1 MTGVEAGSG
10 DIIESMTTKQA
21 IHEIVERLSEEEAE
35 QLLAYLREEEPDE
48 YPAELLERIA
58 QAKAEIARGDFVTM
72 EQLEKELGL

>member
-1 MTGVEAGSG
+1 
-10 DIIESMTTKQA
+10 MTTKQA

-58 QAKAEIARGDFVTM
+58 QAKAEIARGDFVTQEEFERKYM
-72 EQLEKELGL
+72 R

>member
-1 MTGVEAGSG
+1 
-10 DIIESMTTKQA
+10 MTTKQA

-35 QLLAYLREEEPDE
+35 QLLAYLREEEPEE
-48 YPAELLERIA
+48 YPKELLERIA